1 MLHVR
6 VASPEDYDR
15 IVSVVDKW
23 WGRPVSTGLPRLFLD
38 HFWASSRVA
47 DDAEGLAGFL
57 VAFVSP
63 SQSELG
69 YVHFVGV
76 RPDQRSVGLARSLY
90 IEFFDHA
97 RACGCREVRAVTA
110 PANSASIRFHERLGF
125 AVSEPAPD
133 YNGSGRGMVVFQHQL
148 NAACTRAQD

>member
-57 VAFVSP
+57 VAFGRRHNP
-63 SQSELG
+63 
-69 YVHFVGV
+69 
-76 RPDQRSVGLARSLY
+76 
-90 IEFFDHA
+90 
-97 RACGCREVRAVTA
+97 
-110 PANSASIRFHERLGF
+110 NSAMCISSASVPTSDPSGWHGRSTSSSSTTLAPVAAVRFAL
-125 AVSEPAPD
+125 
-133 YNGSGRGMVVFQHQL
+133 
-148 NAACTRAQD
+148 